1 MMHVYGV
8 SSKRMVLGVD
18 DDRKL
23 QNKTPLQ
30 VIYQGVL
37 SLWKTQL
44 RKYCQRNN
52 AT

>member
-8 SSKRMVLGVD
+8 YGKRMVPGVND
-18 DDRKL
+18 IRKL
-23 QNKTPLQ
+23 QNKTSLQ
-30 VIYQGVL
+30 VIYQGII
-37 SLWKTQL
+37 SLWITQL